1 MSRTLVVFSS
11 LVLFLCSVAF
21 AQNES
26 AQSAAKNELRTS
38 ALLRTEGKS
47 IKVNG
52 AMVPTT
58 MTIFENDRIQTGAD
72 TVAHV
77 ILPGRILTLDRKSTA
92 VFRDGTLVVHRGR
105 AWLPAVG
112 AAAGATTMI
121 AAKSGGGSSTGAGPV
136 MTAVAPASAVATT
149 STTSTNDGDR
159 DGDDDREDHFTG
171 ICKQFSGACDQAED
185 ACEKKNHRECVCH
198 YVSDHDK
205 DDVSP
210 IKPDSDDFKC
220 SPVKK

>member
-21 AQNES
+21 AQNKS
-26 AQSAAKNELRTS
+26 AQSAAKKELRTS

-52 AMVPTT
+52 AIVPTT

-92 VFRDGTLVVHRGR
+92 VFRDGTLHVRRGR
-105 AWLPAVG
+105 AWLAGVG
-112 AAAGATTMI
+112 AAGGATTMI
-121 AAKSGGGSSTGAGPV
+121 AAAGVGGANI
-136 MTAVAPASAVATT
+136 VAPAGVVAARSLAATT
-149 STTSTNDGDR
+149 SSTNDGDG
-159 DGDDDREDHFTG
+159 DGDDDRDDHFSG
-171 ICKQFSGACDQAED
+171 ICAQFHSACDQAED

>member
-1 MSRTLVVFSS
+1 MSRTLVVFSI
-11 LVLFLCSVAF
+11 LVLFLSSVAF
-21 AQNES
+21 PQNES
-26 AQSAAKNELRTS
+26 AQLAARNELRTS

-52 AMVPTT
+52 AIVPTT

-92 VFRDGTLVVHRGR
+92 VFRDGTLLVRRGR
-105 AWLPAVG
+105 AWLAGVG
-112 AAAGATTMI
+112 AAGGATTMI
-121 AAKSGGGSSTGAGPV
+121 AAAGVGGASMAQPAGAGAR
-136 MTAVAPASAVATT
+136 TLAATT
-149 STTSTNDGDR
+149 SSTTLTTTTTDDND
-159 DGDDDREDHFTG
+159 DHFTG
-171 ICKQFSGACDQAED
+171 ICAQFAAACDQAED
-185 ACEKKNHRECVCH
+185 ACESKNHRECVCH

-210 IKPDSDDFKC
+210 IRPDSDDFKC

>member
-1 MSRTLVVFSS
+1 MSRALVVFSS
-11 LVLFLCSVAF
+11 LALFLCSVAF

-52 AMVPTT
+52 AVVPTT

-92 VFRDGTLVVHRGR
+92 VFRDGTLVVRRGR
-105 AWLPAVG
+105 AWLAGVG
-112 AAAGATTMI
+112 AAGGATTMI
-121 AAKSGGGSSTGAGPV
+121 AAAGAGG
-136 MTAVAPASAVATT
+136 ASIVAPTGLVAARSLAATT
-149 STTSTNDGDR
+149 SSRTATTTATDDND
-159 DGDDDREDHFTG
+159 DHFTG
-171 ICKQFSGACDQAED
+171 ICATFSASCDQAED
-185 ACEKKNHRECVCH
+185 ACESKNHRECVCH
-198 YVSDHDK
+198 YVSDRDK

>member
-52 AMVPTT
+52 AIVPTT

-121 AAKSGGGSSTGAGPV
+121 AAAGVGSAST
-136 MTAVAPASAVATT
+136 VAPAGVAAARRLAATT
-149 STTSTNDGDR
+149 TSSTNDGDG
-159 DGDDDREDHFTG
+159 DGDDDRGDHFSG
-171 ICKQFSGACDQAED
+171 IWAQFHSGCDQAAD

>member
-26 AQSAAKNELRTS
+26 AQSAANNELRTS

-52 AMVPTT
+52 AIVPTT
-58 MTIFENDRIQTGAD
+58 MMIFENDRIQTGAD

-121 AAKSGGGSSTGAGPV
+121 AAAGVGSAST
-136 MTAVAPASAVATT
+136 VAPAGVAAARSLAAATT
-149 STTSTNDGDR
+149 SSTNDGDG
-159 DGDDDREDHFTG
+159 DGDDDRGDHFSG
-171 ICKQFSGACDQAED
+171 ICAQFHKACDQAED
-185 ACEKKNHRECVCH
+185 ACEKKYGRECVCH